1 MKVVLITGCS
11 TGIGLATAKLFS
23 DGDYQVIATA
33 RSPESSEELVDL
45 AKKDNVLLKTLDVC
59 DQASVDKLFDEL
71 NEFDVDVLV
80 NNAGVGGSGSVE
92 NASMDF
98 AKNLM
103 ETNYF
108 GALRMIQK
116 VIPSMRSRR
125 TGAIINVSSQA
136 GRRPFALMSHYCA
149 TKYALNGLSESMA
162 HELARFKIRV
172 TLIEPGTVITPI
184 FGKGNSI
191 PEDEENYSILQGRMI
206 RQVTKGLTELGCGP
220 EVIAKC
226 MVDFVTTEDPKLHY
240 LLASDAVDNVDV
252 YQKYGP
258 ETWVAD
264 GEILDNDEFF
274 NVMKDRYGYEIG

>member
-1 MKVVLITGCS
+1 MKVVLVTGCS
-11 TGIGLATAKLFS
+11 TGIGLATATLFS
-23 DGDYQVIATA
+23 EGDYQVIATA
-33 RSPESSEELVDL
+33 RSPESSEELVEL
-45 AKKDNVLLKTLDVC
+45 GKKDNVLLKTLDVC
-59 DQASVDKLFDEL
+59 DQESVDKLFNEL
-71 NEFDVDVLV
+71 NDFDVDVLV

-125 TGAIINVSSQA
+125 SGAIINVSSQA

-162 HELARFKIRV
+162 HELARFNIRV

-264 GEILDNDEFF
+264 GEILDDDEFF

>member
-11 TGIGLATAKLFS
+11 TGIGLATATQFS
-23 DGDYQVIATA
+23 NEDYQVIATA
-33 RSPESSEELVDL
+33 RNPESSEELVEL
-45 AKKDNVLLKTLDVC
+45 GKKDNVLLKELDVC
-59 DQASVDKLFDEL
+59 DQESVDKLFDEL
-71 NEFDVDVLV
+71 NDFDVDILV

-92 NASMDF
+92 NAGIEF
-98 AKNLM
+98 AKILM

-108 GALRMIQK
+108 GALRMIKK
-116 VIPSMRSRR
+116 VIPSMRIKKS
-125 TGAIINVSSQA
+125 GAIINVSSQA

-162 HELARFKIRV
+162 HELARFNIRV

-191 PEDEENYSILQGRMI
+191 PEDEENYSIFQGRMI

-264 GEILDNDEFF
+264 GEILDDDEFF
-274 NVMKDRYGYEIG
+274 SVMKDRYGYEIG

>member
-1 MKVVLITGCS
+1 MKVVLVTGCS
-11 TGIGLATAKLFS
+11 TGIGLATATLFS
-23 DGDYQVIATA
+23 EGDYQVIATA
-33 RSPESSEELVDL
+33 RSLESSEELVEL
-45 AKKDNVLLKTLDVC
+45 GKKDNVLLKTLDVC
-59 DQASVDKLFDEL
+59 DQESVDKIFDEL
-71 NEFDVDVLV
+71 NDFDVDVLV

-125 TGAIINVSSQA
+125 SGAIINVSSQA

-162 HELARFKIRV
+162 HELARFNIRV

-252 YQKYGP
+252 FQKYGP

-264 GEILDNDEFF
+264 GEILDDDEFF
-274 NVMKDRYGYEIG
+274 KVMKDRYGYEIG

>member
-1 MKVVLITGCS
+1 MKVVLVTGCS
-11 TGIGLATAKLFS
+11 TGIGLSTATLFS
-23 DGDYQVIATA
+23 EGDYQVIATA
-33 RSPESSEELVDL
+33 RSPESSEELVEL
-45 AKKDNVLLKTLDVC
+45 GKKDNVLLKTLDVC
-59 DQASVDKLFDEL
+59 DQESVDKLFDEL
-71 NEFDVDVLV
+71 NDFNVDVLV

-108 GALRMIQK
+108 GSLRMIQK
-116 VIPSMRSRR
+116 VIPSMRIRR
-125 TGAIINVSSQA
+125 SGAIINVSSMA

-162 HELARFKIRV
+162 HELARFNIRV

-184 FGKGNSI
+184 FGKANPI

>member
-11 TGIGLATAKLFS
+11 TGIGLATATQFS
-23 DGDYQVIATA
+23 NEDYQVIATA
-33 RSPESSEELVDL
+33 RNPESSEELVEL
-45 AKKDNVLLKTLDVC
+45 GKKDNVLLKELDVC
-59 DQASVDKLFDEL
+59 DQVSVDKLFDEL
-71 NEFDVDVLV
+71 NDFDVDILV

-92 NASMDF
+92 NAGIEF
-98 AKNLM
+98 AKILM

-108 GALRMIQK
+108 GALRMIKK
-116 VIPSMRSRR
+116 VIPSMRIKKS
-125 TGAIINVSSQA
+125 GAIINVSSQA

-162 HELARFKIRV
+162 HELARFNIRV

-191 PEDEENYSILQGRMI
+191 PEDEENYSIFQGRMI

-226 MVDFVTTEDPKLHY
+226 MVDFVTTEEPKLHY
-240 LLASDAVDNVDV
+240 LLASDAVD
-252 YQKYGP
+252 KC
-258 ETWVAD
+258 
-264 GEILDNDEFF
+264 
-274 NVMKDRYGYEIG
+274 

>member
-1 MKVVLITGCS
+1 MKVVLVTGCS
-11 TGIGLATAKLFS
+11 TGIGLSTATLFS
-23 DGDYQVIATA
+23 EGDYQVIATA
-33 RSPESSEELVDL
+33 RSPESSEELVEL
-45 AKKDNVLLKTLDVC
+45 GKKDNVLLKTLDVC
-59 DQASVDKLFDEL
+59 DQESVDKLFNEL
-71 NEFDVDVLV
+71 NNFDVDVLV

-125 TGAIINVSSQA
+125 SGAIINVSSMA

-162 HELARFKIRV
+162 HELARFNIRV

-184 FGKGNSI
+184 FGKANSI

>member
-11 TGIGLATAKLFS
+11 TGIGLATATQFS
-23 DGDYQVIATA
+23 NGDYQVIATA
-33 RSPESSEELVDL
+33 RNPDSSEELIEL
-45 AKKDNVLLKTLDVC
+45 GKKDNVLLKTLDVC
-59 DQASVDKLFDEL
+59 DQESVDKLFDEL
-71 NEFDVDVLV
+71 NDFDVDVLV

-108 GALRMIQK
+108 GSLRMIQK
-116 VIPSMRSRR
+116 VIPLMRSRR
-125 TGAIINVSSQA
+125 SGAIINVSSQA

-162 HELARFKIRV
+162 HELARFNIRV

-191 PEDEENYSILQGRMI
+191 PEDEENYSIFQGRMI

-240 LLASDAVDNVDV
+240 LLASDAIDNVDV

-264 GEILDNDEFF
+264 GEIPDDDEFF
-274 NVMKDRYGYEIG
+274 SVMKDRYGYEIG

>member
-1 MKVVLITGCS
+1 MKVVLVTGCS
-11 TGIGLATAKLFS
+11 TGIGLATATLFS
-23 DGDYQVIATA
+23 EGDYQVIATA
-33 RSPESSEELVDL
+33 RSPESSEELVEL
-45 AKKDNVLLKTLDVC
+45 GKKDNVLLKTLDVC
-59 DQASVDKLFDEL
+59 DQESVDKLFDEL
-71 NEFDVDVLV
+71 NDFDVDVLV

-92 NASMDF
+92 NVSMDF

-125 TGAIINVSSQA
+125 SGAIINVSSQA

-162 HELARFKIRV
+162 HELARFNIRV

>member
-1 MKVVLITGCS
+1 MKVVLVTGCS
-11 TGIGLATAKLFS
+11 TGIGLATATLFS
-23 DGDYQVIATA
+23 EGDYQVIATA
-33 RSPESSEELVDL
+33 RSPESSEELVEL
-45 AKKDNVLLKTLDVC
+45 GKKDNVLLKTLDVC
-59 DQASVDKLFDEL
+59 DQESVDKLFDEL
-71 NEFDVDVLV
+71 NDFDVDVLV

-108 GALRMIQK
+108 GSLRMIQK
-116 VIPSMRSRR
+116 VIPLMRSRR
-125 TGAIINVSSQA
+125 SGAIINVSSQA

-162 HELARFKIRV
+162 HELARFNIRV

-264 GEILDNDEFF
+264 GEISDDDEFF
-274 NVMKDRYGYEIG
+274 SVMKDRYGYEIG

>member
-11 TGIGLATAKLFS
+11 TGIGLATATQFS
-23 DGDYQVIATA
+23 NGDYQVIATA
-33 RSPESSEELVDL
+33 RNPDSSEELIEL
-45 AKKDNVLLKTLDVC
+45 GKKDNVLLKTLDVC
-59 DQASVDKLFDEL
+59 DQESVDKLFDEL
-71 NEFDVDVLV
+71 NDFDVDVLV

-108 GALRMIQK
+108 GSLRMIQK
-116 VIPSMRSRR
+116 VIPLMRSRR
-125 TGAIINVSSQA
+125 SGAIINVSSQA

-162 HELARFKIRV
+162 HELARFNIRV

-264 GEILDNDEFF
+264 GEILDDDEFF
-274 NVMKDRYGYEIG
+274 SVMKDRYGYEIG

>member
-11 TGIGLATAKLFS
+11 TGIGLATATQFS
-23 DGDYQVIATA
+23 NEDYQVIATA
-33 RSPESSEELVDL
+33 RNPESSEELVEL
-45 AKKDNVLLKTLDVC
+45 GKKDNVLLKELDVC
-59 DQASVDKLFDEL
+59 NQVSVDKLFDEL
-71 NEFDVDVLV
+71 NDFDVDILV

-92 NASMDF
+92 NAGIEF
-98 AKNLM
+98 AKILM

-108 GALRMIQK
+108 GALRMIKK
-116 VIPSMRSRR
+116 VIPSMRIKKS
-125 TGAIINVSSQA
+125 GAIINVSSQA

-162 HELARFKIRV
+162 HELARFNIRV

-191 PEDEENYSILQGRMI
+191 PEDEENYSIFQGRMI

-240 LLASDAVDNVDV
+240 LLANDAVDNVDV
-252 YQKYGP
+252 YEKYGP

-264 GEILDNDEFF
+264 GEILDDDEFF
-274 NVMKDRYGYEIG
+274 SVMKDRYGYEIG

>member
-1 MKVVLITGCS
+1 MKVVLVTGCS
-11 TGIGLATAKLFS
+11 TGIGLATATLFS
-23 DGDYQVIATA
+23 EGDYQVIATA
-33 RSPESSEELVDL
+33 RSPESSEELVEL
-45 AKKDNVLLKTLDVC
+45 GKKDNVLLKTLDVC
-59 DQASVDKLFDEL
+59 DQESVDKLFNEL
-71 NEFDVDVLV
+71 NDFDVDVLV

-125 TGAIINVSSQA
+125 SGAIINVSSMA

-162 HELARFKIRV
+162 HELARFNIRV

-240 LLASDAVDNVDV
+240 LLASDAVDNVAV

>member
-1 MKVVLITGCS
+1 MKVVLVTGCS
-11 TGIGLATAKLFS
+11 TGIGLATATLFS
-23 DGDYQVIATA
+23 EGDYQVIATA
-33 RSPESSEELVDL
+33 RSPESSEELVEL
-45 AKKDNVLLKTLDVC
+45 GKKDNVLLKTLDVC
-59 DQASVDKLFDEL
+59 NQESVDKLFDEL
-71 NEFDVDVLV
+71 NDFNVDVLV

-108 GALRMIQK
+108 GSLRMIQK
-116 VIPSMRSRR
+116 VIPSMRIRR
-125 TGAIINVSSQA
+125 SGAIINVSSMA

-162 HELARFKIRV
+162 HELARFNIRV

-240 LLASDAVDNVDV
+240 LLASDAVDNVAV
-252 YQKYGP
+252 YEKYGP

>member
-1 MKVVLITGCS
+1 MKVVLVTGCS
-11 TGIGLATAKLFS
+11 TGIGLATATLFS
-23 DGDYQVIATA
+23 EGDYQVIATA
-33 RSPESSEELVDL
+33 RSPESSEELVEL
-45 AKKDNVLLKTLDVC
+45 GKKDNVLLKTLDVC
-59 DQASVDKLFDEL
+59 DQESVDNLFNEL
-71 NEFDVDVLV
+71 NDFDVDVLV

-125 TGAIINVSSQA
+125 SGAIINVSSMA

-162 HELARFKIRV
+162 HELARFNIRV

>member
-1 MKVVLITGCS
+1 MKVVLVTGCS
-11 TGIGLATAKLFS
+11 TGIGLATATLFS
-23 DGDYQVIATA
+23 EGDYQVIATA
-33 RSPESSEELVDL
+33 RSPESSEELVEL
-45 AKKDNVLLKTLDVC
+45 GKKDNVLLKTLDVC
-59 DQASVDKLFDEL
+59 DQESVDKLFNEL
-71 NEFDVDVLV
+71 NDFDVDVLV

-108 GALRMIQK
+108 GALRMIKK

-125 TGAIINVSSQA
+125 SGAIINVSSQA

-162 HELARFKIRV
+162 HELARFNIRV

>member
-11 TGIGLATAKLFS
+11 TGIGLATATQFS
-23 DGDYQVIATA
+23 NEDYQVIATA
-33 RSPESSEELVDL
+33 RNPESSEELVEL
-45 AKKDNVLLKTLDVC
+45 GKKDNVLLKELDVC
-59 DQASVDKLFDEL
+59 DQVSVDKLFDEL
-71 NEFDVDVLV
+71 NDFDVDILV

-92 NASMDF
+92 NAGIEF
-98 AKNLM
+98 AKILM

-108 GALRMIQK
+108 GALRMIKK
-116 VIPSMRSRR
+116 VIPSMRIKKS
-125 TGAIINVSSQA
+125 GAIINVSSQA

-162 HELARFKIRV
+162 HELARFNIRV

-184 FGKGNSI
+184 FGKANSI
-191 PEDEENYSILQGRMI
+191 PEDEENYSIFQGRMI

-252 YQKYGP
+252 YEKYGP

-264 GEILDNDEFF
+264 GEILDDDEFF
-274 NVMKDRYGYEIG
+274 SVMKDRYGYEIG

>member
-1 MKVVLITGCS
+1 MKVVLVTGCS
-11 TGIGLATAKLFS
+11 TGIGLATATLFS
-23 DGDYQVIATA
+23 EGDYQVIATA
-33 RSPESSEELVDL
+33 RSPESSEELAEL
-45 AKKDNVLLKTLDVC
+45 GKKDNVLLKTLDVC
-59 DQASVDKLFDEL
+59 DQGSVDKLFNEL
-71 NEFDVDVLV
+71 NDFDVDVLV

-125 TGAIINVSSQA
+125 SGAIINVSSQA

-162 HELARFKIRV
+162 HELARFNIRV

-191 PEDEENYSILQGRMI
+191 PEDEENYSILQRRMI

-240 LLASDAVDNVDV
+240 LLASDAVDNVAV
-252 YQKYGP
+252 YEKYGP

-264 GEILDNDEFF
+264 GEILDDDEFF

>member
-1 MKVVLITGCS
+1 MKVVLVTGCS
-11 TGIGLATAKLFS
+11 TGIGLSTATLFS
-23 DGDYQVIATA
+23 EGDYQVIATA
-33 RSPESSEELVDL
+33 RSPESSEELVEL
-45 AKKDNVLLKTLDVC
+45 GKKDNVLLKTLDVC
-59 DQASVDKLFDEL
+59 DQESVDKLFNEL
-71 NEFDVDVLV
+71 NDFDVDVLV

-125 TGAIINVSSQA
+125 SGAIINVSSMA

-162 HELARFKIRV
+162 HELARFNIRV

-184 FGKGNSI
+184 FGKANSI

>member
-1 MKVVLITGCS
+1 MKVVLVTGCS
-11 TGIGLATAKLFS
+11 TGIGLATATLFS
-23 DGDYQVIATA
+23 EGNYQVIATA
-33 RSPESSEELVDL
+33 RSPESSEELVEL
-45 AKKDNVLLKTLDVC
+45 GKKDNVLLKTLDVC
-59 DQASVDKLFDEL
+59 DQESVDRIFDEL
-71 NEFDVDVLV
+71 NDFDVDVLV

-125 TGAIINVSSQA
+125 SGAIINVSSQA

-162 HELARFKIRV
+162 HELARFNIRV

-252 YQKYGP
+252 FQKYGP

>member
-1 MKVVLITGCS
+1 MKVVLVTGCS
-11 TGIGLATAKLFS
+11 TGIGLATATLFS
-23 DGDYQVIATA
+23 EGDYQVIATA
-33 RSPESSEELVDL
+33 RSPESSEELVEL
-45 AKKDNVLLKTLDVC
+45 GKKDNVLLKTLDVC
-59 DQASVDKLFDEL
+59 EQESVDKLFYEL
-71 NEFDVDVLV
+71 NDFDVDVLV

-125 TGAIINVSSQA
+125 SGAIINVSSQA

-162 HELARFKIRV
+162 HELARYNIRV

-184 FGKGNSI
+184 FGKGNFI

-206 RQVTKGLTELGCGP
+206 RQVTKCLTELGCGA

-264 GEILDNDEFF
+264 GEIPDDDEFF
-274 NVMKDRYGYEIG
+274 SVMKDRYGYEIG

>member
-1 MKVVLITGCS
+1 MKVVLVTGCS
-11 TGIGLATAKLFS
+11 TGIGLATATLFS
-23 DGDYQVIATA
+23 EGDYQVIATA
-33 RSPESSEELVDL
+33 RNPESSEELVEL
-45 AKKDNVLLKTLDVC
+45 GKKDNVLLKTLDVC
-59 DQASVDKLFDEL
+59 DQESVDKLFNEL
-71 NEFDVDVLV
+71 NDFDVDVLV

-108 GALRMIQK
+108 GALRMMQK

-125 TGAIINVSSQA
+125 SGAIINVSSQA

>member
-1 MKVVLITGCS
+1 MKVVLVTGCS
-11 TGIGLATAKLFS
+11 TGIGLSTATLFS
-23 DGDYQVIATA
+23 EGDYQVIATA
-33 RSPESSEELVDL
+33 RSPESSEELVEL
-45 AKKDNVLLKTLDVC
+45 GKKDNVLLKTLDVC
-59 DQASVDKLFDEL
+59 DQESVDKLFNEL
-71 NEFDVDVLV
+71 NDFDVDVLV

-108 GALRMIQK
+108 GSLRMIQK

-125 TGAIINVSSQA
+125 SGAIINVSSMA

-162 HELARFKIRV
+162 HELARFNIRV

-191 PEDEENYSILQGRMI
+191 PEDEENYSIFQGRMI

-252 YQKYGP
+252 YEKYGP

-264 GEILDNDEFF
+264 GEILDDDEFF
-274 NVMKDRYGYEIG
+274 SVMKDRYGYEIG

>member
-11 TGIGLATAKLFS
+11 TGIGLATATQFS
-23 DGDYQVIATA
+23 NGDYQVIATA
-33 RSPESSEELVDL
+33 RNPDSSEELIEL
-45 AKKDNVLLKTLDVC
+45 GKKDNVLLKTLDVC
-59 DQASVDKLFDEL
+59 DQESVDKLFDEL
-71 NEFDVDVLV
+71 NDFHVDVLV

-108 GALRMIQK
+108 GSLRMIQK
-116 VIPSMRSRR
+116 VIPLMRSRR
-125 TGAIINVSSQA
+125 SGAIINVSSQA

-162 HELARFKIRV
+162 HELARFNIRV

-264 GEILDNDEFF
+264 GEIPDDDEFF
-274 NVMKDRYGYEIG
+274 SVMKDRYGYEIG

>member
-1 MKVVLITGCS
+1 MKVVLVTGCS
-11 TGIGLATAKLFS
+11 TGIGLATATLFS
-23 DGDYQVIATA
+23 EGDYQVIATA
-33 RSPESSEELVDL
+33 RSPESSEELVEL
-45 AKKDNVLLKTLDVC
+45 GKKDNVLLKTLDVC
-59 DQASVDKLFDEL
+59 DQESVDKLFNEL
-71 NEFDVDVLV
+71 NDFDVDVLV

-125 TGAIINVSSQA
+125 SGAIINVSSQA

-162 HELARFKIRV
+162 HELARFNIRV

-274 NVMKDRYGYEIG
+274 KVMKDRYGYEIG

>member
-1 MKVVLITGCS
+1 MKVVLVTGCS
-11 TGIGLATAKLFS
+11 TGIGLATATLFS
-23 DGDYQVIATA
+23 EGDYQVIATA
-33 RSPESSEELVDL
+33 RSQESSEELVEL
-45 AKKDNVLLKTLDVC
+45 GKKDNVLLKTLDVC
-59 DQASVDKLFDEL
+59 EQESVDKLFYEL
-71 NEFDVDVLV
+71 NDFDVDVLV

-125 TGAIINVSSQA
+125 SGAIINVSSQA

-162 HELARFKIRV
+162 HELARFNIRV

-191 PEDEENYSILQGRMI
+191 PEDEENYSVLQGRMI

-264 GEILDNDEFF
+264 GEILDDDEFF
-274 NVMKDRYGYEIG
+274 SVMKDRYGYEIG

>member
-11 TGIGLATAKLFS
+11 TGIGLATAMQFS
-23 DGDYQVIATA
+23 NEDYQVIATA
-33 RSPESSEELVDL
+33 RNPESSEELVEL
-45 AKKDNVLLKTLDVC
+45 GKKDNVLLKELDVC
-59 DQASVDKLFDEL
+59 DQESVDKLFDEL
-71 NEFDVDVLV
+71 NDFDVDILV

-92 NASMDF
+92 NAGIEF
-98 AKNLM
+98 AKILM

-108 GALRMIQK
+108 GALRMIKK
-116 VIPSMRSRR
+116 VIPSMRIKKS
-125 TGAIINVSSQA
+125 GAIINVSSQA

-162 HELARFKIRV
+162 HELARFNIRV

-191 PEDEENYSILQGRMI
+191 PEDEENYSIFQGRMI

-252 YQKYGP
+252 YEKYGP

-264 GEILDNDEFF
+264 GEILDDDEFF
-274 NVMKDRYGYEIG
+274 SVMKDRYGYEIG

>member
-11 TGIGLATAKLFS
+11 TGIGLATATQFS
-23 DGDYQVIATA
+23 NGDYQVIATA
-33 RSPESSEELVDL
+33 RNPDSSEELIEL
-45 AKKDNVLLKTLDVC
+45 GKKDNVLLKTLDVC
-59 DQASVDKLFDEL
+59 DQESVDKLFDEL
-71 NEFDVDVLV
+71 NDFDVDVLV

-108 GALRMIQK
+108 GSLRMIQK
-116 VIPSMRSRR
+116 VIPLMRSRR
-125 TGAIINVSSQA
+125 SGAIINVSSQA

-162 HELARFKIRV
+162 HELARFNIRV

-191 PEDEENYSILQGRMI
+191 PEDEENYSIFQGRMI

-264 GEILDNDEFF
+264 GEIPDDDEFF
-274 NVMKDRYGYEIG
+274 SVMKDRYGYEIG

>member
-11 TGIGLATAKLFS
+11 TGIGLATATQFS
-23 DGDYQVIATA
+23 NEDYQVIATA
-33 RSPESSEELVDL
+33 RNPESSEELVEL
-45 AKKDNVLLKTLDVC
+45 GKKDNVLLKELDVC
-59 DQASVDKLFDEL
+59 DQVSVDKLFDEL
-71 NEFDVDVLV
+71 NDFDVDILV

-92 NASMDF
+92 NAGIEF
-98 AKNLM
+98 AKILM

-108 GALRMIQK
+108 GALRMIKK
-116 VIPSMRSRR
+116 VIPSMRIKKS
-125 TGAIINVSSQA
+125 GAIINVSSQA

-162 HELARFKIRV
+162 HELARFNIRV

-191 PEDEENYSILQGRMI
+191 PEDEENYSIFQGRMI

-252 YQKYGP
+252 YEKYGP

-264 GEILDNDEFF
+264 GEILDDDEFF
-274 NVMKDRYGYEIG
+274 SVMKDRYGYEIG

>member
-1 MKVVLITGCS
+1 MKVVLVTGCS
-11 TGIGLATAKLFS
+11 TGIGLATATLFS
-23 DGDYQVIATA
+23 EGDYQVIATA
-33 RSPESSEELVDL
+33 RSPESSEELAEL
-45 AKKDNVLLKTLDVC
+45 GKKDNVLLKTLDVC
-59 DQASVDKLFDEL
+59 DQGSVDKLFNEL
-71 NEFDVDVLV
+71 NDFDVDVLV

-125 TGAIINVSSQA
+125 SGAIINVSSQA

-162 HELARFKIRV
+162 HELARFNIRV

-191 PEDEENYSILQGRMI
+191 PEDEENYSILQRRMI

-240 LLASDAVDNVDV
+240 LLASDAVDNIDV

-264 GEILDNDEFF
+264 GEILDDDEFF

>member
-1 MKVVLITGCS
+1 MKVVLVTGCS
-11 TGIGLATAKLFS
+11 TGIGLATATLFS
-23 DGDYQVIATA
+23 EGDYQVIATA
-33 RSPESSEELVDL
+33 RSPESSEELIEL
-45 AKKDNVLLKTLDVC
+45 GKKDNVLLKTLDVC
-59 DQASVDKLFDEL
+59 DQESVDKLFNEL
-71 NEFDVDVLV
+71 NDFDVDVLV

-125 TGAIINVSSQA
+125 SGAIINVSSQA

-162 HELARFKIRV
+162 HELARFNIRV

>member
-11 TGIGLATAKLFS
+11 TGIGLATATQFS
-23 DGDYQVIATA
+23 NGDYQVIATA
-33 RSPESSEELVDL
+33 RNPDSSEELIEL
-45 AKKDNVLLKTLDVC
+45 GKKDNVLLKTLDVC
-59 DQASVDKLFDEL
+59 DQESVDKLFDEL
-71 NEFDVDVLV
+71 NDFDVDVLV
-80 NNAGVGGSGSVE
+80 NNAGIGGSGSVE

-108 GALRMIQK
+108 GSLRMIQK
-116 VIPSMRSRR
+116 VIPLMRSRR
-125 TGAIINVSSQA
+125 SGAIINVSSQA

-162 HELARFKIRV
+162 HELARFNIRV

-264 GEILDNDEFF
+264 GEIPDDDEFF
-274 NVMKDRYGYEIG
+274 SVMKDRYGYEIG

>member
-11 TGIGLATAKLFS
+11 TGIGLATAMQFS
-23 DGDYQVIATA
+23 NEDYQVIATA
-33 RSPESSEELVDL
+33 RNPESSEELVEL
-45 AKKDNVLLKTLDVC
+45 GKKDNVLLKELDVC
-59 DQASVDKLFDEL
+59 DQESVDKLFDEL
-71 NEFDVDVLV
+71 NDFDVDILV

-92 NASMDF
+92 NAGIEF
-98 AKNLM
+98 AKILM

-108 GALRMIQK
+108 GALRMIKK
-116 VIPSMRSRR
+116 VIPSMRIKKS
-125 TGAIINVSSQA
+125 GAIINVSSQA

-162 HELARFKIRV
+162 HELARFNIRV

-191 PEDEENYSILQGRMI
+191 PEDEENYSIFQGRMI

-240 LLASDAVDNVDV
+240 LLANDAVDNVDV
-252 YQKYGP
+252 YEKYGP

-264 GEILDNDEFF
+264 GEILDDDEFF
-274 NVMKDRYGYEIG
+274 SVMKDRYGYEIG

>member
-1 MKVVLITGCS
+1 MKVVLVTGCS
-11 TGIGLATAKLFS
+11 TGIGLATATLFS
-23 DGDYQVIATA
+23 EGNYQVIATA
-33 RSPESSEELVDL
+33 RSPESSEELVEL
-45 AKKDNVLLKTLDVC
+45 GKKDNVLLKTLDVC
-59 DQASVDKLFDEL
+59 DQESVDRIFDEL
-71 NEFDVDVLV
+71 NDFDVDVLV

-125 TGAIINVSSQA
+125 SGAIINVSSQA

-162 HELARFKIRV
+162 HELARFNIRV

-252 YQKYGP
+252 FQKYGP

-264 GEILDNDEFF
+264 GEILDDDEFF

>member
-1 MKVVLITGCS
+1 MKVVLVTGCS
-11 TGIGLATAKLFS
+11 TGIGLATATLFS
-23 DGDYQVIATA
+23 EGDYQVIATA
-33 RSPESSEELVDL
+33 RSPESSEELVEL
-45 AKKDNVLLKTLDVC
+45 GKKDNVLLKTLDVC
-59 DQASVDKLFDEL
+59 DQESVDKLFDEL
-71 NEFDVDVLV
+71 NDFDVDVLV

-125 TGAIINVSSQA
+125 LGAIINVSSMA

-162 HELARFKIRV
+162 HELARFNIRV